1 MADDRWLT
9 FDCYGTIADWNTCMR
24 EALEPVVG
32 ASAPALLTA
41 YHQAELTLEAGPSWR
56 PYREILSSGLAWA
69 ARRLQVPLDPAQA
82 GALVEAWP
90 RMTVFEDAGG
100 ALSALASAGWRLA
113 ILTNCDDDLFATTR
127 PKFPV
132 PVDIV
137 VTAEQ
142 VRSYKPDLG
151 HFRRFAE
158 LTGAAPVN
166 WIHVANSWVHD
177 ILPAAR
183 MGLRSVWVDR
193 DLTGHPAKLAERRI
207 TAMRRLPEAVADVSA
222 VLPWPPLELRGAP
235 GEAERLAG
243 QRGPWQRAVRG
254 HGEPLPHRGSL
265 VGVEPPAVARRH
277 ELVHPPR
284 GKLHHEVAADEHRED
299 LPVVAQRAAP
309 ESAAAARQRHAVS
322 VAELAD
328 QILEAFGRRQV
339 CGHAYRV
346 DLGRGARPALVEE
359 DANEQR
365 RPASRRLR
373 ADT

>member
-24 EALEPVVG
+24 EALVPVVG
-32 ASAPALLTA
+32 AAAPALLTA
-41 YHQAELTLEAGPSWR
+41 YHQAELILEAGPSWR

-132 PVDIV
+132 PFDIV

-151 HFRRFAE
+151 HFRTFAE

-222 VLPWPPLELRGAP
+222 VPPWPPLELRAR
-235 GEAERLAG
+235 AA
-243 QRGPWQRAVRG
+243 AVRT
-254 HGEPLPHRGSL
+254 
-265 VGVEPPAVARRH
+265 
-277 ELVHPPR
+277 
-284 GKLHHEVAADEHRED
+284 
-299 LPVVAQRAAP
+299 
-309 ESAAAARQRHAVS
+309 
-322 VAELAD
+322 
-328 QILEAFGRRQV
+328 
-339 CGHAYRV
+339 
-346 DLGRGARPALVEE
+346 
-359 DANEQR
+359 R
-365 RPASRRLR
+365 RPGRS
-373 ADT
+373 